1 MDKQS
6 EYSSLRDEMLNLDNK
21 KSNYILALYT
31 ITITI
36 FIFAIES
43 NKSIFFYY
51 HT

>member
-31 ITITI
+31 ITI